1 VIDVVLPALDEAAA
15 VGWVLG
21 RMPPGFRAIV
31 VDNGSTDATASI
43 ARAAG
48 ATVVPEPVKGFGAA
62 CWAGLQAASSDVVCF
77 MDCDASLDPVA
88 LPLLAGYVERDE
100 ADLLIGE
107 RIARRGAWPLH
118 ARVANRV
125 LAAEVRRRTKLALP
139 DLGPMRA
146 MRRDALLALG
156 MTDRRS
162 GWPLEMVLRAAGA
175 GLRLRTVPVEYH
187 ERAGRSKVTGTVRG
201 TARAVIDM
209 SRLLRADATVV
220 ADPDVPASESW
231 GDQRCT

>member
-1 VIDVVLPALDEAAA
+1 MMIDVVLPALNEAGA
-15 VGWVLG
+15 VAWVIG
-21 RMPPGFRAIV
+21 RMPDGFRPIV
-31 VDNGSTDATASI
+31 ADNGSTDATASI

-48 ATVVPEPVKGFGAA
+48 ATVVHEPVKGFGSA
-62 CWAGLQAASSDVVCF
+62 CWAGLQAATTDIVCF

-88 LPLLAGYVERDE
+88 LPLLVGYVERDE
-100 ADLLIGE
+100 ADLVIG
-107 RIARRGAWPLH
+107 ARVARPGAWPRH

-125 LAAEVRRRTKLALP
+125 LAAEVRRRTKLPLA

-146 MRRDALLALG
+146 IRRDALLGLG

-187 ERAGRSKVTGTVRG
+187 ERTGRSKVTGTVRG
-201 TARAVIDM
+201 TFRAVLDM
-209 SRLLRADATVV
+209 SRMLRPDATAAV
-220 ADPDVPASESW
+220 E
-231 GDQRCT
+231 GDGPCT

>member
-1 VIDVVLPALDEAAA
+1 MIDVVLPALDEAAA

-21 RMPPGFRAIV
+21 RMPSGFRAIV

-62 CWAGLQAASSDVVCF
+62 CWAGTQAATSEVMCF

-100 ADLLIGE
+100 ADLVIGE

-125 LAAEVRRRTKLALP
+125 LAAEVRRRTKLPLP
-139 DLGPMRA
+139 DLGPMRV
-146 MRRDALLALG
+146 MRRDTLLALG

-220 ADPDVPASESW
+220 ADRDISAPESR
-231 GDQRCT
+231 GDKRCT

>member
-1 VIDVVLPALDEAAA
+1 MIDVVLPALNEAAA

-21 RMPPGFRAIV
+21 RMPAGFRAIV
-31 VDNGSTDATASI
+31 VDNGSTDATAAI

-48 ATVVPEPVKGFGAA
+48 AVVVPEPVKGFGAA
-62 CWAGLQAASSDVVCF
+62 CWTGLQATTSDIVCF

-88 LPLLAGYVERDE
+88 LSMLAGYVERDE
-100 ADLLIGE
+100 ADLVIGQ
-107 RIARRGAWPLH
+107 RIARRGAWPFH
-118 ARVANRV
+118 ARAANLV
-125 LAAEVRRRTKLALP
+125 LAAEVRRRTKLPLP
-139 DLGPMRA
+139 DLGPMRVV
-146 MRRDALLALG
+146 RRDIMLGLG

-201 TARAVIDM
+201 TVRAVLDM
-209 SRLLRADATVV
+209 SRMLRLDATAV
-220 ADPDVPASESW
+220 ADRAAAPPP
-231 GDQRCT
+231 RNR

>member
-1 VIDVVLPALDEAAA
+1 MIDVVLPALDEAAA

-21 RMPPGFRAIV
+21 RMPSGFRAIV

-48 ATVVPEPVKGFGAA
+48 AAVVSEPIKGFGAA
-62 CWAGLQAASSDVVCF
+62 CWAGLQATTSDVVCF

-100 ADLLIGE
+100 ADLVIGE
-107 RIARRGAWPLH
+107 RIACRGAWPLH

-125 LAAEVRRRTKLALP
+125 LAAEVRRRTKMSLP
-139 DLGPMRA
+139 DLGPMRV
-146 MRRDALLALG
+146 MRRDTLLALG

-209 SRLLRADATVV
+209 SRFLRADATVV
-220 ADPDVPASESW
+220 ADRDIASPESR
-231 GDQRCT
+231 GDKRCT